1 MTRLPRGDNAMIA
14 KMYVL
19 KHTAIYSVLILLVI
33 ITVFP
38 LLWGITS
45 SLRPDEELYQYIM
58 PFSAKTFIPQ
68 KFTFSAYTR
77 LFTEFNFMRPIMNTV
92 TVTVFTIVLGCIV
105 NGIAAFSFALFSF
118 RFKNIIYAIVLLS
131 FMIPFESIAMPLYN
145 VVNQFGWVDTLYGIV
160 IPGIADGLV
169 LFLFT
174 QFFRDIPVSL
184 IEAARVD
191 GAGWMTVYIHI
202 IVPSSIPVF
211 VTAGLMI
218 FMSQWNS
225 YLWPLL
231 VARSKDIQMI
241 QIALSA
247 FRGERITFWSCLY
260 AGSIISALI
269 PLFLFLP
276 FQKYFVQ
283 GIISSGVK
291 G

>member
-1 MTRLPRGDNAMIA
+1 MNHRTIVKNTLVYLMLVFIA
-14 KMYVL
+14 
-19 KHTAIYSVLILLVI
+19 LITI
-33 ITVFP
+33 FP
-38 LLWGITS
+38 LLWGIAS
-45 SLRPDEELYQYIM
+45 SLRPDEELFQYIM

-68 KFTFSAYTR
+68 KLTFYNYIR
-77 LFTEFNFMRPIMNTV
+77 LFTEFNFIRPIMVTLAV
-92 TVTVFTIVLGCIV
+92 TVITIFFGCIV
-105 NGIAAFSFALFSF
+105 NGIAAFSFATFRF

-131 FMIPFESIAMPLYN
+131 FMIPFEAIAMPLYN
-145 VVNQFGWVDTLYGIV
+145 VVNQFQWVDTLHGII
-160 IPGIADGLV
+160 IPSIADGLV

-174 QFFRDIPVSL
+174 QFFRDIPASL

-191 GAGWMTVYIHI
+191 GANWGTVYIRI
-202 IVPSSIPVF
+202 IMPSSVPVF
-211 VTAGLMI
+211 VTAGLMT
-218 FMSQWNS
+218 FMNQWNS

-231 VARSKDIQMI
+231 IARTRNIQMI

-247 FRGERITFWSCLY
+247 FRGERNTLWACLY

-276 FQKYFVQ
+276 FQKNFVQ